1 MQMDSPEEKCLA
13 CDHYG
18 FCQVYWGIDCKRQG
32 GYKIPRMKSLS
43 KETGLKV
50 AMTKVEQPK
59 KQRDKKFQ
67 ILEPIRTKVANW

>member
-1 MQMDSPEEKCLA
+1 MQMVSPKETCLA
-13 CDHYG
+13 CDHFG

-43 KETGLKV
+43 KETKLKIKMPE
-50 AMTKVEQPK
+50 AEQPK

-67 ILEPIRTKVANW
+67 ILEPIRTRVAIW